1 MKYYHDEYEGQREF
15 YNRVGINPDFSHH
28 TDGVDKGNL
37 YENKTDILN
46 IYSVLFQAIKYA
58 SRIRIRGEKLP
69 ANLVLNDLNRET
81 AYIFK
86 SADLLSDIEKVY
98 FGAASKN
105 NDTYHTEAKYET
117 IDYSTSEGLEKLL
130 KIVNSNKFV
139 KYHIDCNNIIGLS
152 QQFYKSVQDKNRFI
166 KGEDAEIRKPTIL
179 SDRVYPYENE
189 SNLEFEDIMDC
200 LNPNL
205 LQREQG
211 AYYTPVG
218 YVNKMHE
225 MLYKAIEEVP
235 DGMDYIIIDRCA
247 GTGNL
252 QEGLS
257 DDILS
262 HCILSTIEFNEYVI
276 LNYKYGDKC
285 LVVIPNTDALAYDII
300 PAECSG
306 DSIVNDFVREKVN
319 DPNCVII
326 LMENPPFTESGSG
339 GIQKTGKKD
348 NLWKKSYVIGE
359 MRKEVS
365 GVVLN
370 DAANLFIWSG
380 FKYYLTKSTDSYI
393 LYSHTKYWRNQ
404 DLVNKRFMD
413 GFLCNRKEF
422 HGKQLSATSCIW
434 WKNINDKE
442 TEELVL
448 TPYDL
453 NGNSVI
459 RATADI
465 KIKKARRNLSELYDK
480 RVFEDDT
487 EDGIICER
495 NGKEFEKNGR
505 KIYVKPIYNKNI
517 IGYLVSS
524 NFQIDRKDVMLTRCG
539 IYKAHGFFLRDD
551 NFIEKLP
558 LFVAGVFPYNKWYKT
573 DIYSKS
579 NDLNGK
585 YVKDLD
591 FLKKSLIYTALT
603 NKNKCLSFM
612 GSDSRFYRNELCF
625 DNEDT
630 LAYVELQN
638 FIKDGLT
645 LNEQEQTLMK
655 YWNDVLF
662 EAKKTDE
669 YKTEVSKNPDV
680 RYGLWQISE
689 ELNVPKNTGRFNK
702 KGEPIFVKK
711 YPALNTEINK
721 LNDALKNYYD
731 NELKPLL
738 FKYELL
744 K

>member
-1 MKYYHDEYEGQREF
+1 
-15 YNRVGINPDFSHH
+15 
-28 TDGVDKGNL
+28 
-37 YENKTDILN
+37 
-46 IYSVLFQAIKYA
+46 
-58 SRIRIRGEKLP
+58 
-69 ANLVLNDLNRET
+69 
-81 AYIFK
+81 
-86 SADLLSDIEKVY
+86 
-98 FGAASKN
+98 
-105 NDTYHTEAKYET
+105 
-117 IDYSTSEGLEKLL
+117 
-130 KIVNSNKFV
+130 
-139 KYHIDCNNIIGLS
+139 
-152 QQFYKSVQDKNRFI
+152 
-166 KGEDAEIRKPTIL
+166 
-179 SDRVYPYENE
+179 
-189 SNLEFEDIMDC
+189 
-200 LNPNL
+200 
-205 LQREQG
+205 
-211 AYYTPVG
+211 
-218 YVNKMHE
+218 
-225 MLYKAIEEVP
+225 
-235 DGMDYIIIDRCA
+235 
-247 GTGNL
+247 
-252 QEGLS
+252 
-257 DDILS
+257 
-262 HCILSTIEFNEYVI
+262 
-276 LNYKYGDKC
+276 
-285 LVVIPNTDALAYDII
+285 
-300 PAECSG
+300 
-306 DSIVNDFVREKVN
+306 
-319 DPNCVII
+319 
-326 LMENPPFTESGSG
+326 
-339 GIQKTGKKD
+339 
-348 NLWKKSYVIGE
+348 
-359 MRKEVS
+359 
-365 GVVLN
+365 
-370 DAANLFIWSG
+370 
-380 FKYYLTKSTDSYI
+380 
-393 LYSHTKYWRNQ
+393 
-404 DLVNKRFMD
+404 MD

-465 KIKKARRNLSELYDK
+465 KIKKARHNLSELYDK

-579 NDLNGK
+579 NDLHGE
-585 YVKDLD
+585 YLKDID

-630 LAYVELQN
+630 LAYVKLQN